1 MNNPA
6 RHTSETHT
14 SFFAMNLHPLLLLL
28 IALLPACKP
37 DPETPRLEMEK
48 ARAAY
53 EQQAADMQR
62 RSEDLQRQLTDL
74 ERAMRDQENAE
85 LRARLE
91 AIEKENT
98 KLMAEAAEA
107 RRKSQSLRD
116 ELASQPVPRA
126 TPYVPP
132 APIPAPVP
140 RFEQPWSDPA
150 ADYSMFY
157 DSLRPHGRWLE
168 ISGYGYA
175 FRPSQADRTNWRPYV
190 DGRWVWTDRGW
201 TWSSQEPFGWAC
213 YHYGRWTRVSRHGWI
228 WIPGREWA
236 PAWVSWRHGQEV
248 VGWAPLPPGAS
259 GGIGHDCDARYRL
272 APTSYTFISATDFG
286 RSSYINCSLPT
297 TRITTAFQQTVNVTN
312 IVYVAQQ
319 STCIQRGGPAIDWV
333 EKQCR
338 ARVPRGTVRLANHP
352 TPTGP
357 RPDRSQPSFVAAPV
371 PLAVKDGPRHTPV
384 IAERIQQPVLLDGW
398 KDVPKD
404 QQAGLREIIER
415 QSREPAPQL
424 ILADTPALPSPKQP
438 TGPTP
443 ELSGNRPAPN
453 AVNTPTIS
461 SDDGKAA
468 ELEHQLVARKEELAR
483 QQAEAETMQKKM
495 LAEQEKRE
503 AESQKKQAAEMSAK
517 EAAAAREKQ
526 EAEMIAQQQEL
537 ARKQAEAEA
546 MRQQIE
552 EQEKQAAAMRAAQEA
567 EAAKA
572 AETAATQQREAQMRA
587 EQEAAERQA
596 MAEAQQREAAMR
608 AQQEAEMRARQEE
621 AERQRQMEMQR
632 QQQEAAM
639 RAQQEAEMRARQE
652 EAERQRQMEMQ
663 RQQQEAAMR
672 AQQEAE
678 MRARQE
684 EAERQRQME
693 MQRQQ
698 QEAAMRAQQEAEMR
712 ARQEEAERQRQME
725 MQRQQQEAA
734 MRAQQEAA
742 QRPPNPPPSLL

>member
-1 MNNPA
+1 MK
-6 RHTSETHT
+6 
-14 SFFAMNLHPLLLLL
+14 LHPLLLPL

-37 DPETPRLEMEK
+37 STEPKTARQEMEK
-48 ARAAY
+48 TRAAY

-62 RSEDLQRQLTDL
+62 RSEDLQRQLADL
-74 ERAMRDQENAE
+74 ERAMRDKENAE
-85 LRARLE
+85 LRAKLE
-91 AIEKENT
+91 AIEKENA
-98 KLMAEAAEA
+98 KLMADADEA
-107 RRKSQSLRD
+107 RRKSQQLRD

-132 APIPAPVP
+132 APLPAPAP
-140 RFEQPWSDPA
+140 RFEHPGSDPA

-168 ISGYGYA
+168 VSGYGYA
-175 FRPSQADRTNWRPYV
+175 FRPSQADRPSWRPYI

-201 TWSSQEPFGWAC
+201 TWSTQEPFGWAC

-236 PAWVSWRHGQEV
+236 PAWVSWRHGRDV
-248 VGWAPLPPGAS
+248 VGWAPLPPGVSAQ

-272 APTSYTFISATDFG
+272 SPTSYTFISATDFG
-286 RSSYINCSLPT
+286 RSSYVNCGLPT
-297 TRITTAFQQTVNVTN
+297 TRVTTFFQQTVNVTS

-319 STCIQRGGPAIDWV
+319 NTCIQRGGPAIDWV

-338 ARVPRGTVRLANHP
+338 TRVPRATVRLADRP
-352 TPTGP
+352 MPLGP
-357 RPDRSQPSFVAAPV
+357 RADRDQPSFVAAPV

-398 KDVPKD
+398 KEVPKD
-404 QQAGLREIIER
+404 QQAGLREVIER
-415 QSREPAPQL
+415 QSRQPAPQL
-424 ILADTPALPSPKQP
+424 ILADTPVLTTPKQP
-438 TGPTP
+438 TGLLTENPPALVGQPKEPTP
-443 ELSGNRPAPN
+443 ELPDNHPDFRG
-453 AVNTPTIS
+453 VNGPTVNM
-461 SDDGKAA
+461 DDGKAA
-468 ELEHQLVARKEELAR
+468 ELERQLLTKKEELAR
-483 QQAEAETMQKKM
+483 QQAEAEAMQKKM
-495 LAEQEKRE
+495 IAEQEKRAAE
-503 AESQKKQAAEMSAK
+503 AQEKEAAEMSAK
-517 EAAAAREKQ
+517 EAAAQREKQ

-552 EQEKQAAAMRAAQEA
+552 EQEKQATAMRAQQEA

-572 AETAATQQREAQMRA
+572 AEMAAAQQREAQMRA

-608 AQQEAEMRARQEE
+608 AQQEE
-621 AERQRQMEMQR
+621 AERQRQMEIQR

-698 QEAAMRAQQEAEMR
+698 QEAA
-712 ARQEEAERQRQME
+712 
-725 MQRQQQEAA
+725 
-734 MRAQQEAA
+734 
-742 QRPPNPPPSLL
+742 QRPQPAPGNF